1 MVFAQVNRCL
11 NHFPLPFI
19 QWDVVNLVVVTCSIV
34 LVVMHFT
41 NAVLIGLAKDFV
53 NMQV

>member
-1 MVFAQVNRCL
+1 M
-11 NHFPLPFI
+11 PESLPASI
-19 QWDVVNLVVVTCSIV
+19 HSMGCGKSGRGTCSIV